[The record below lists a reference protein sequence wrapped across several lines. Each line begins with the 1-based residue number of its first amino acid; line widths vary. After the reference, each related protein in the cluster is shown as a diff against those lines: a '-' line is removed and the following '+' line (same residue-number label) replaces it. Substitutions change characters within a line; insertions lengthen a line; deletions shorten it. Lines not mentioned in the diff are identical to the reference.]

1 MDPLP
6 AQIGKYRVTG
16 AVGRGGMAVILSA
29 HDPDL
34 ERDVAIKLIRTTLLS
49 TPDSRSR
56 FVREARTLARL
67 SDPHVVQVFDFQPE
81 GDQPY
86 LVMELVKGRTLRQ
99 ILTVQGAQSLSR
111 VIDCA
116 WQVLRG
122 LDAAHSAGVIHR
134 DLKPGNVMLDER
146 GVYKLVDFGL
156 AEALDDEDLTA
167 VGQVVGTLRYLSPE
181 RINGHPPTAAGD
193 LWALGIT
200 LWELASAQRYE
211 GGEICLPKAPT
222 ALATW
227 FASLIAPN
235 VAQRFASAG
244 DALAALAQAMPEP
257 EPAMTLTTA
266 ITAQHRARSDET
278 VLLAD
283 HHSRHGS
290 NSGTSGTSGTSETSS
305 PSNSGGSSIT
315 RTTRPVQRAPPSQP
329 CFSHPRIPFVV
340 KLITAI
346 WVISSTAT
354 FFVGWTIS
362 ERALDEQFQMMRQE
376 LQGIAADA
384 ALLIDPAAHA
394 RLAANPES
402 ADHDFSTM
410 QAALSSLRA
419 NHPEVRNV
427 YSLAK
432 LPETASTGIVQFIC
446 DASDESDRDH
456 NGVIGA
462 DEERAEPGQR
472 YPAQE
477 LPQLLRGFTEI
488 TTDDEINVDDW
499 GTWLSGYAP
508 IRLADGTSVGLI
520 GVDLPANRID
530 DLRRAFLWRTV
541 SLLAVTLV
549 AFLAAGVLVAFRL
562 RKPVAELQR
571 GMLAVAAGDLEVTI
585 NVRSHDEFQLLAEVF
600 AHMRDELQ
608 RAAAVRVAFEGFVT
622 RTLSERTGMHQPTEA
637 AGARLYCHFAQP
649 QHGASQLPPRLAVAM
664 PRLFALAQQ
673 QGGFPERV
681 AAGGVLIS
689 FPATSVHDVPQ
700 ERAARAALALLA
712 ELEHNSGILDLA
724 FGLAAGPLAADATA
738 IAIELGQAGALLGID
753 LVVNSATF
761 AGIRPGFYA
770 DRITLTDL
778 PGDFFAIKGAVSG

>member
-6 AQIGKYRVTG
+6 SQIGKYRITG
-16 AVGRGGMAVILSA
+16 AVGRGGMAVVLSA

-34 ERDVAIKLIRTTLLS
+34 ERDVAIKLIRTKLLS
-49 TPDSRSR
+49 TPDSRTR

-99 ILTVQGAQSLSR
+99 VLNVEGAQSLPR

-134 DLKPGNVMLDER
+134 DLKPGNVMLDAR

-167 VGQVVGTLRYLSPE
+167 VGQVVGTLRYLPPE
-181 RINGHPPTAAGD
+181 RLNGHAPTASGD

-211 GGEICLPKAPT
+211 GGEIRLPKAPS

-227 FASLIAPN
+227 FAALVAPN
-235 VAQRFASAG
+235 VAQRFTSAG
-244 DALAALAQAMPEP
+244 AALAALARAMPEP
-257 EPAMTLTTA
+257 EPATTPTTTVSA
-266 ITAQHRARSDET
+266 EKKSRVDET
-278 VLLAD
+278 VLMAD
-283 HHSRHGS
+283 QPSSHGNHSGQS
-290 NSGTSGTSGTSETSS
+290 SQASG
-305 PSNSGGSSIT
+305 GGSSIT
-315 RTTRPVQRAPPSQP
+315 GTVRPVHLTPPSRP
-329 CFSHPRIPFVV
+329 RFSHPRIPFVV

-376 LQGIAADA
+376 LKGIAADA
-384 ALLIDPAAHA
+384 SLMIDPAAHA
-394 RLAANPES
+394 RLAAHPEVVDP
-402 ADHDFSTM
+402 AMETM
-410 QAALSSLRA
+410 QAELSRLRA
-419 NHPEVRNV
+419 NHPEVRNI
-427 YSLAK
+427 YTLAE
-432 LPETASTGIVQFIC
+432 LPETAATGVVQFVC

-462 DEERAEPGQR
+462 DEERADPGQR
-472 YPAQE
+472 YPAKD

-488 TTDDEINVDDW
+488 TTDDEINGDDW

-508 IRLADGTSVGLI
+508 IRLADGTSVGLVGI
-520 GVDLPANRID
+520 DLPADRID
-530 DLRRAFLWRTV
+530 ALRKAFLLRTV

-549 AFLAAGVLVAFRL
+549 AFLAAGTLVAFRL

-571 GMLAVAAGDLEVTI
+571 GMLAVAAGDLDVNIT
-585 NVRSHDEFQLLAEVF
+585 VRSRDEFQLLAEVF

-608 RAAAVRVAFEGFVT
+608 RAAAVRIAFEAFVT
-622 RTLSERTGMHQPTEA
+622 RTLGERAGISQPTEA

-649 QHGASQLPPRLAVAM
+649 QNGASQLPPRLAVAM

-689 FPATSVHDVPQ
+689 FPATSDNDLPQ
-700 ERAARAALALLA
+700 ERAARAALGLLA
-712 ELEHNSGILDLA
+712 ELEHNGGILDLA
-724 FGLAAGPLAADATA
+724 FGLAAGPLATDATA
-738 IAIELGQAGALLGID
+738 IAISLGQAGALRGID
-753 LVVNSATF
+753 LLINSTTF
-761 AGIRPGFYA
+761 SDIRPGFYA
-770 DRITLTDL
+770 DRISIADL
-778 PGDFFAIKGAVSG
+778 PGEFFAIKGAVSG